1 MVFGGVRIPPGL
13 AQVRGARQELDMNWR
28 RLIWRTPGWIA
39 LGGVVWVNG
48 CLAALEHNVDIL
60 MAPNALENALVASYS
75 PVRNLLDFLIRWV
88 Y

>member
-1 MVFGGVRIPPGL
+1 MS
-13 AQVRGARQELDMNWR
+13 WR
-28 RLIWRTPGWIA
+28 RLIRRAPGLIT

-48 CLAALEHNVDIL
+48 CLAALERNVDIL